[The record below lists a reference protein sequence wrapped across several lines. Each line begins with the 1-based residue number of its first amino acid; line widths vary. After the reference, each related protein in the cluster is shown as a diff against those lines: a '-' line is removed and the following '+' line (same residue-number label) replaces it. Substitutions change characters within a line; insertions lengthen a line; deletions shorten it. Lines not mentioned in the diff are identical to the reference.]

1 MSPENI
7 LLLWWKRQGIP
18 LGLSFFCHNV
28 GLGYPTGV
36 EEKRLCLADRACKD
50 PSPSSLL
57 CIDLV
62 EC

>member
-1 MSPENI
+1 MSPESI
-7 LLLWWKRQGIP
+7 PFLWLKFQGIL

-28 GLGYPTGV
+28 GLGYPIGV

-62 EC
+62 QC